1 MVYLKKKK
9 MFFRNV
15 RRITSYSMYSCFATT
30 DFCILSFDDDTLRR
44 RLLNNPPPRVL
55 YVPRHG
61 LDDSRQQTASCQA
74 NLSHDGK
81 PRWRGAFG
89 DRKDGREKRGGEG
102 GEDAYSSIVKEP
114 GGGLDREMV

>member
-1 MVYLKKKK
+1 MSDVL
-9 MFFRNV
+9 
-15 RRITSYSMYSCFATT
+15 RRIVYSCFTTT

-44 RLLNNPPPRVL
+44 QLLNTRHRVL

-74 NLSHDGK
+74 NLSHDGNS
-81 PRWRGAFG
+81 RWRGAFG
-89 DRKDGREKRGGEG
+89 DRKDGREERGGEG
-102 GEDAYSSIVKEP
+102 EGDAYSSIVKEP